1 MAAKNNSVF
10 SVLAMIGFKDQ
21 IMYHAINCDQQLN
34 VIFLHDWA
42 LNAWIWNHI
51 ITY

>member
-21 IMYHAINCDQQLN
+21 IMYHVINCHQQLN
-34 VIFLHDWA
+34 VIFLHGWA
-42 LNAWIWNHI
+42 LNA
-51 ITY
+51 